1 MKIGIMSFAH
11 VHAAGYARLL
21 AATPGIEVVAADPG
35 DHPDGEVR
43 GAMLAAE
50 LGVYYLDD
58 YEDLFTWEPDAVII
72 TSENAR
78 HRADVERAAAA
89 GAHILC
95 EKPLATS
102 WEDALAIRDAVAR
115 AGVTAMIAHPVRF
128 SSDFAR
134 LRAQYRAG
142 ALGEVVAVRAANNGK
157 MPTGR
162 SWFTDP
168 QLSGGGALADHVVHI
183 ADLVDALTGA
193 TPVRVTATSNRLL
206 YADRDAESA
215 AVILVEYSDGMI
227 AALDSSWS
235 VPQQAPA
242 WGGLQMSVLGT
253 DGTVDVDFFG
263 SAVRGVTSSG
273 QAVEARYGADL
284 DATMLTCFLEAVR
297 TGAQPQPDLET
308 GLRGLSIV
316 LAAQES
322 AQTGRT
328 VDIAELMER

>member
-21 AATPGIEVVAADPG
+21 AGIPGVEVVAADPG
-35 DHPDGEVR
+35 EHSDDEVR

-50 LGVYYLDD
+50 LGVYYLED

-102 WEDALAIRDAVAR
+102 WEDGLAIRDAVAR
-115 AGVTAMIAHPVRF
+115 AGVIAMIAHPVRF
-128 SSDFAR
+128 SSDFAT
-134 LRAQYRAG
+134 LQAEYRAG
-142 ALGEVVAVRAANNGK
+142 ALGELVAVRGANNG
-157 MPTGR
+157 MLPTGR
-162 SWFTDP
+162 DWFTDP
-168 QLSGGGALADHVVHI
+168 QRAGGGALADHVVHI

-206 YADRDAESA
+206 YPDRDAESA
-215 AVILVEYSDGMI
+215 AVVLVEYSDGMI

-242 WGGLQMSVLGT
+242 WGGLQMSVVGT
-253 DGTVDVDFFG
+253 GGTVDVDFFG
-263 SAVRGVTSSG
+263 SAARGVTASG
-273 QAVEARYGADL
+273 RAVEARYGADL
-284 DATMLTCFLEAVR
+284 DAAMLNCFLDAVR
-297 TGAQPQPDLET
+297 TGVPPQPDVDA
-308 GLRGLSIV
+308 GLRTLSIV

-322 AQTGRT
+322 ARTGRT
-328 VDIAELMER
+328 VDVEQVPAI